1 MYDLAQ
7 FEVRL
12 EPRHDLVLH
21 QMLHFVGYARQRNDH
36 FAAAFEPHARR
47 RAVRV
52 EQHRAAGRNQSLSAV
67 EVVEFDA
74 PLFEHPFYMVGDGL
88 VRDEFAAEHFG
99 QRLFGDVV
107 LGGAESAG
115 DDCDVRLA
123 EGAFHA
129 PDDLRAV
136 IADRDFF
143 MHDDARGVEVAGDGY
158 GIGIHDLTDEDFIAD
173 SDDRCFHKRCF

>member
-1 MYDLAQ
+1 MA
-7 FEVRL
+7 
-12 EPRHDLVLH
+12 
-21 QMLHFVGYARQRNDH
+21 
-36 FAAAFEPHARR
+36 
-47 RAVRV
+47 
-52 EQHRAAGRNQSLSAV
+52 AV
-67 EVVEFDA
+67 EFVEFDA

-88 VRDEFAAEHFG
+88 VRDELTAEHFG

-107 LGGAESAG
+107 FGGAESAG

-143 MHDDARGVEVAGDGY
+143 MHDDACGVEVAGDGY
-158 GIGIHDLTDEDFIAD
+158 GIGIHDLADEDFIAD